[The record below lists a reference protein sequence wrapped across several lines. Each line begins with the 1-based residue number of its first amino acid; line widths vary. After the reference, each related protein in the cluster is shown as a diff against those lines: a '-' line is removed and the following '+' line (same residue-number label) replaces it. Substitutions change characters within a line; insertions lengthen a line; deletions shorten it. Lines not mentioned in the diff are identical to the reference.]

1 MKPLQIVIIEDNPGD
16 ARLIQEMIREN
27 PIHNDPTEFHF
38 NNAERLG
45 IGIDLLSSQGAD
57 LVLLDLNLPDSRG
70 LESFL
75 RIHAQFKEIPVI
87 VLTGLQDEKMG
98 LDAVKAGAQDYLIK
112 DQIDGRLL
120 VRTILFSIER
130 QELLKSLDEKS
141 HHLDLQKHAL
151 EQSNQRFYTIL
162 ANTVDG
168 IFIVDQNKII
178 RFMNPAA
185 ILIFGRQSGDCIGQ
199 EIWFPV
205 EKNRRTDLGFTRS
218 DNKPIQVELLVED
231 ILWEG
236 QNASLISA
244 RDVTERKHSQDL
256 LEQRV
261 VERTKELKV
270 VNRSLI
276 EEIVKHKKTMDQLR
290 ESTKDLQNAHE
301 KLKDNQAQLLQ
312 TEKMASIGQ
321 LAAGVAHEINNPMA
335 FVMSNLG
342 TLKEY
347 IKTFKQIS
355 KLSTE
360 LCNKLEGKAN
370 EESLELASQLETIGK
385 NQDLGYISEDVDD
398 LLNETQE
405 GTERVKEIVLN
416 LKSFARIDE
425 AEVKDADI
433 NEGILSA
440 LKMVHNELKYHCEI
454 KTELGDIPI
463 IQCYPGQLNQVFLNM
478 LINASQAIKDRGTVT
493 LSTTKTPTHILISI
507 KDTGCGIPEELLSKL
522 YDPFFTTKEVG
533 QGTGLGLSISHGI
546 ILKHGGKIEVE
557 SKVGEGTC
565 FTIFLPIQGIQTENF
580 EAEA

>member
-1 MKPLQIVIIEDNPGD
+1 MKSINIAIIEDNPGD

-27 PIHNDPTEFHF
+27 PILSDPTEFHF
-38 NNAERLG
+38 HNAERLE
-45 IGIDLLSSQGAD
+45 IGIDVLATKKID
-57 LVLLDLNLPDSRG
+57 LALLDLNLPDSRG
-70 LESFL
+70 IDSFS
-75 RIHAQFKEIPVI
+75 RIHSQFKDVPII

-98 LDAVKAGAQDYLIK
+98 LAAVKSGAQDYLIK

-130 QELLKSLDEKS
+130 QQMIKSLDEKS

-168 IFIVDQNKII
+168 IFIVDRESII

-185 ILIFGRQSGDCIGQ
+185 ILIFGRDSGECIGY

-205 EKNRRTDLGFTRS
+205 EKNRRTDLGFTRQDGKS
-218 DNKPIQVELLVED
+218 IQVELLVED

-236 QNASLISA
+236 QEASLVSA

-276 EEIVKHKKTMDQLR
+276 EEIVKHEKTMDQLR
-290 ESTKDLQNAHE
+290 ESTGDLQNAHE
-301 KLKDNQAQLLQ
+301 KLKENQAQLLQ

-347 IKTFKQIS
+347 IVTFKKASTLGID
-355 KLSTE
+355 LSSS
-360 LCNKLEGKAN
+360 LGDKASD
-370 EESLELASQLETIGK
+370 EALELASQLSALGK
-385 NQDLGYISEDVDD
+385 DQDLGYICEDVED
-398 LLNETQE
+398 LLKETQE

-425 AEVKDADI
+425 AEIKDANI
-433 NEGILSA
+433 NDGILSA
-440 LKMVHNELKYHCEI
+440 LKMVHNELKYHCEV
-454 KTELGDIPI
+454 KTELGDIPV

-478 LINASQAIKDRGTVT
+478 LINASQAIKERGTVT
-493 LSTTKTPTHILISI
+493 ISTSKTETHILISI
-507 KDTGCGIPEELLSKL
+507 ADTGCGVPEELLSKL

-546 ILKHGGKIEVE
+546 ILKHSGRIEVE

-565 FTIFLPIQGIQTENF
+565 FTIYLPIDGIQEKGL